1 MKSDSY
7 KILVVDD
14 EDSIRELLSK
24 VLSSKGYKC
33 DTAADGVEALEKFN
47 AATFDAVIADIAM
60 PRMDGLQLTREL
72 TGMDTDLPVML
83 MTGFVNEYDY
93 DDAVK
98 AGASDFIKKPLGI
111 EELMARFDRMM
122 HNCETICKIKIFQKD
137 LEEVSRQMINGIEND
152 AMKKIED
159 LNRQLSELKDR
170 IRKS

>member
-1 MKSDSY
+1 MKSNCY

-14 EDSIRELLSK
+14 EDSIRELLSN
-24 VLSSKGYKC
+24 VLSSKGHQC
-33 DTAADGVEALEKFN
+33 DTAEHGVEALEKFN
-47 AATFDAVIADIAM
+47 ATPFDAVITDIAM

-72 TGMDTDLPVML
+72 TGRDADFPVML
-83 MTGFVNEYDY
+83 MTGFVNQYEY

-98 AGASDFIKKPLGI
+98 AGASDFIKKPLTI
-111 EELMARFDRMM
+111 EEFLARFDRMM
-122 HNCETICKIKIFQKD
+122 HNYETICKIKIFQKD

-159 LNRQLSELKDR
+159 LNSQLYELKDR